1 MSGPLQCFGLFE
13 QSPPLSL
20 KVFFAVMI
28 GAFSLGQ
35 AGPSLEELGVAAGA
49 MEFIYETIHR
59 VGGARL
65 SMGLLRDYTHHLHF
79 WVVLFLQVPP
89 IDISSDEGV
98 IPNHIEGKV
107 EFKNVTFT
115 YPTRPDTVVMDNF
128 SVEANVGKTL
138 ALVGPS
144 GSGKSTAVQL
154 IQRFY
159 DVDEGSVFLDGM
171 DLRELNLKWLRKN
184 IGIVSQE
191 PVLFA
196 TTIAENIRYGRE
208 GVTREEIEAAA
219 KAANA
224 HNFIMSLP
232 HNYETLAGGSG
243 AQMSGGQKQRI
254 AIARALVRDPK
265 ILLLDEATSAL
276 DAESEGIV
284 QDALDKV
291 G

>member
-1 MSGPLQCFGLFE
+1 
-13 QSPPLSL
+13 
-20 KVFFAVMI
+20 
-28 GAFSLGQ
+28 
-35 AGPSLEELGVAAGA
+35 
-49 MEFIYETIHR
+49 MEFIYNTIHR
-59 VGGARL
+59 VGGT
-65 SMGLLRDYTHHLHF
+65 SMGQRAMTTPTINSLTTCGLCY
-79 WVVLFLQVPP
+79 LQVPP
-89 IDISSDEGV
+89 IDSSSDEGV

-107 EFKNVTFT
+107 EFKDVTFA
-115 YPTRPDTVVMDNF
+115 YPTRPDTVVMDDF

-144 GSGKSTAVQL
+144 GSGKSTTVQL

-159 DVDEGSVFLDGM
+159 DVDEGTVLLDGK
-171 DLRELNLKWLRKN
+171 DLRHLNLRWLRRH
-184 IGIVSQE
+184 IGVVSQE
-191 PVLFA
+191 PVLFG

-208 GVTREEIEAAA
+208 GVTQEEVVTAA

-224 HNFIMSLP
+224 HDFIMSLP
-232 HNYETLAGGSG
+232 DKYETLVGERG

-276 DAESEGIV
+276 DAESEAIV

-291 G
+291 SL